1 MRGDHAKTSYALLT
15 HIFFD
20 CSSTDMTGTVRAAE
34 PGAPPNRYERGDG
47 MPTSLLMDPGYMI
60 TDRDA
65 NRGHFQASQEP
76 DGARIGAAT
85 VREQR
90 MYSASFDTELLQRRS
105 TLYLTLLAEER
116 SPTDA
121 NWTARPVIRNEDPEY
136 NRILQRLDRAVQD
149 RGGQG
154 TPVKSRAGR

>member
-1 MRGDHAKTSYALLT
+1 
-15 HIFFD
+15 
-20 CSSTDMTGTVRAAE
+20 
-34 PGAPPNRYERGDG
+34 
-47 MPTSLLMDPGYMI
+47 
-60 TDRDA
+60 
-65 NRGHFQASQEP
+65 
-76 DGARIGAAT
+76 
-85 VREQR
+85 

-121 NWTARPVIRNEDPEY
+121 NWTARPVIGNEDPEY

-154 TPVKSRAGR
+154 TPVKGGAGR